1 MLDPETFL
9 KSSTNYMI
17 RTARSDIHWIVPLI
31 GVVTFVIGFF
41 IEMQVL
47 FVYLALSYPKYSA
60 SLFTA
65 NDLLRSANAFA
76 SLLYSRALFINLG
89 TGKGVSVLGGL
100 TVGGALG
107 MIWLYYFGKRLRA
120 LSTFAEG

>member
-1 MLDPETFL
+1 MLHPDVFL
-9 KSSTNYMI
+9 KQNTNHMI
-17 RTARSDIHWIVPLI
+17 RTAKSDIHWIVPLI
-31 GVVTFVIGFF
+31 GVVIFVIGFF

-47 FVYLALSYPKYSA
+47 FVYLSLSYPKYSA

-76 SLLYSRALFINLG
+76 SLLYSRSLFINLG
-89 TGKGVSVLGGL
+89 IGNGVSVLGAL
-100 TVGGALG
+100 TVAGALG